1 MESFRNFLYL
11 PLIFLI
17 ALSAILSGCA
27 SFGLTKPNIPFSGP
41 PYPTVLEEL
50 AQKNTLLVQEIGK
63 LAEIQD
69 GISESGKA
77 ALEKIIGLYNSKPE
91 QFNEVFKEMYQI
103 GKPDIRKYCSPLQ
116 AIFWLSEDG
125 KIDELSSVIAD
136 YSLKSLLTHAWQ
148 LKPERYHYKGEYLDF
163 TEQEAKNI
171 ISNLSKEKQVIF
183 SGLKPEMINKVLL
196 VKYRE
201 DSSFLPKRIRS
212 KIKSSIRE
220 TETKNHGRWKDF
232 NVVQDRINSPELFH
246 YWVSDAIVYR
256 KASDFHQARHT
267 FYSRDGDCITVLI
280 LGRKFLYRSGY
291 KVKSLK
297 SAGIAIGSLGHFR
310 GYIEENNLYQ
320 ITIDFGPY
328 GNHIRPPTKS
338 LKGYGKSA
346 SYIFGF

>member
-1 MESFRNFLYL
+1 MRKYILCIL
-11 PLIFLI
+11 VLVLI
-17 ALSAILSGCA
+17 ATIGCA
-27 SFGLTKPNIPFSGP
+27 SFGLTKPNIPFSGL

-50 AQKNTLLVQEIGK
+50 AQKKTPLVQEIGK
-63 LAEIQD
+63 LPEIQD
-69 GISESGKA
+69 GISESEKA

-183 SGLKPEMINKVLL
+183 SRLKPEMINKVLL

-201 DSSFLPKRIRS
+201 DSSFLPRRIRS
-212 KIKSSIRE
+212 KIKSSIK
-220 TETKNHGRWKDF
+220 ETKNHVRWKDF
-232 NVVQDRINSPELFH
+232 KVVRDRINSPELFH
-246 YWVSDAIVYR
+246 CWVSDAIVYR
-256 KASDFHQARHT
+256 RVSIGKSLAHQNTPRHT
-267 FYSRDGDCITVLI
+267 FYSGYGDCVTVLL
-280 LGRKFLYRSGY
+280 LGRKFLYQSGY

-297 SAGIAIGSLGHFR
+297 TAGIAIGSPSHFR
-310 GYIEENNLYQ
+310 GYIEENDLYK
-320 ITIDFGPY
+320 IIIDFGPY

-338 LKGYGKSA
+338 LEGYGKSA
-346 SYIFGF
+346 ADFFGF